1 MTEIYL
7 ELAFLSQ
14 MVKGLI
20 ERAKE
25 GDREQTWQLQQFTH
39 KLLADSN
46 SDGSY
51 GSDPFGMNNFSRPTH
66 KLPPQKTAKAFQL
79 IHEMKAN
86 ELFHVIKLNMLYDS
100 DHAMKYI
107 LRQKFQSN
115 IGKKVTEIIIPRPY
129 RGES

>member
-7 ELAFLSQ
+7 ELSFLSQ
-14 MVKGLI
+14 KVKGLI

-51 GSDPFGMNNFSRPTH
+51 GSDPFGMNNFVKPTN
-66 KLPPQKTAKAFQL
+66 KLSTQKTAEALQF
-79 IHEMKAN
+79 IHEMKAK

-107 LRQKFQSN
+107 LQQKFQSN
-115 IGKKVTEIIIPRPY
+115 VWKKVTEIIIPRPY
-129 RGES
+129 RSGL

>member
-14 MVKGLI
+14 RVKDLI

-39 KLLADSN
+39 KLLVDSN

-51 GSDPFGMNNFSRPTH
+51 GSDLFGMNNFSKPDH
-66 KLPPQKTAKAFQL
+66 KLPPKKTAEAFQF
-79 IHEMKAN
+79 IPEMKAKK
-86 ELFHVIKLNMLYDS
+86 LFHVIKLNMLYDS
-100 DHAMKYI
+100 DHAMRYI
-107 LRQKFQSN
+107 LQQKFQSN
-115 IGKKVTEIIIPRPY
+115 VGKKITEIIIPRPY
-129 RGES
+129 GSRS

>member
-14 MVKGLI
+14 MVKDLI

-25 GDREQTWQLQQFTH
+25 EDLEQTWQLQKFTH

-46 SDGSY
+46 SDESY
-51 GSDPFGMNNFSRPTH
+51 GSDPFGMNNFSQPAH

-79 IHEMKAN
+79 IHEMKAK
-86 ELFHVIKLNMLYDS
+86 ELFHVIKLNMLYDF

-107 LRQKFQSN
+107 LQQKFQAN
-115 IGKKVTEIIIPRPY
+115 VGKKVTEIIIPRPY

>member
-7 ELAFLSQ
+7 ELGFLSQ
-14 MVKGLI
+14 RVKDFI

-51 GSDPFGMNNFSRPTH
+51 GSDLFGMNNFSKPAH
-66 KLPPQKTAKAFQL
+66 KLSPQKTAEAFRL
-79 IHEMKAN
+79 IHEMKAK
-86 ELFHVIKLNMLYDS
+86 ELFHVIKLNMLYGS
-100 DHAMKYI
+100 DHAMRYI
-107 LRQKFQSN
+107 LSQKFQSN
-115 IGKKVTEIIIPRPY
+115 GGKKVTEIIIPRPY
-129 RGES
+129 RNGS